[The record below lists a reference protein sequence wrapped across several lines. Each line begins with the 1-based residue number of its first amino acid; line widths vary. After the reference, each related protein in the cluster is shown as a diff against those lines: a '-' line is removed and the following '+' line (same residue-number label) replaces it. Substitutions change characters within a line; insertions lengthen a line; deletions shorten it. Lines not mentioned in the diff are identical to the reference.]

1 MFLSKPIK
9 AERRKDRTLHISPWI
24 WCLIFITFN
33 LISFRSQAFTQY
45 LFSWLGLVFANIS
58 LWLLETLQEEFKAH
72 IVSCLLW
79 PRGDTF
85 VMDSFLSL
93 SEFWALSSPVLYLL
107 FDSSP
112 SSLIHDRI
120 IYSLHHVFI
129 AQVFVVIYTE
139 PYAFC
144 HPFPSCG
151 SVKLPGQLLAWKSVK
166 DESSIV
172 LCLLFLNK
180 IQFSILHVL
189 CFFNFARLYTY
200 TYVLLFPQTQVLNAN
215 NELTPTFRCSV
226 LVLSQSNNT

>member
-85 VMDSFLSL
+85 VTDSFIFITEWILSTFL
-93 SEFWALSSPVLYLL
+93 SCSLPLIWFLPFF
-107 FDSSP
+107 FDSWPNNLFITSCLYSSGFCSNLHRTICFLP
-112 SSLIHDRI
+112 S
-120 IYSLHHVFI
+120 
-129 AQVFVVIYTE
+129 
-139 PYAFC
+139 
-144 HPFPSCG
+144 
-151 SVKLPGQLLAWKSVK
+151 LPIMWICKTSGATISMKK
-166 DESSIV
+166 
-172 LCLLFLNK
+172 C
-180 IQFSILHVL
+180 
-189 CFFNFARLYTY
+189 
-200 TYVLLFPQTQVLNAN
+200 
-215 NELTPTFRCSV
+215 
-226 LVLSQSNNT
+226 